1 MTSPSSAKVTARIAE
16 FGGWRAATLAH
27 VRQLVLDAVPDATE
41 ELKWGGTPVWSSNGI
56 LCTGEAYK
64 DKVKLTFAHGAAL
77 KDSKKLFN
85 ASLDGGTRRAID
97 LRDGESLDAAAFKAL
112 VRAAAAHNAARKG
125 SGGQ

>member
-1 MTSPSSAKVTARIAE
+1 MSSPGSAAVTARIAE
-16 FGGWRAATLAH
+16 FGGWRSAMLAR
-27 VRQLVLDAVPDATE
+27 VRDLVLDAVPDVEE
-41 ELKWGGTPVWSSNGI
+41 ELKWRGTPVWSSNGI
-56 LCTGEAYK
+56 LCTGEVYK

-97 LRDGESLDAAAFKAL
+97 LRDGELLDAAAFKVL

-125 SGGQ
+125 SGGP